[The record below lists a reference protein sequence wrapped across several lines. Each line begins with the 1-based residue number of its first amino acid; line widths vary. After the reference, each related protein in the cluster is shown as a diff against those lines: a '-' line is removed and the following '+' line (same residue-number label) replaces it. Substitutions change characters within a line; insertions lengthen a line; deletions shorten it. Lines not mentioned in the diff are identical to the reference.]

1 MILKQF
7 KLFLT
12 FLVFFSVNIG
22 WTQSCGTPSGNQ
34 PIYESLDKS
43 NAPYSACVN
52 VRFHVV
58 NMSDGTG
65 GFSVA
70 QVNNVK
76 NILDA
81 AFNEHSIYFNY
92 LTTTQIDNSSF
103 YNLSSFQQG
112 QSLAQ
117 VNRVE
122 NAINFYI
129 VNNLFGN
136 FAGNALEI
144 AGKQVIVE
152 QFFAISSTSV
162 HEMGHALGLYHTY
175 EGLNRGD
182 ATCFENVA
190 RNNCIPC
197 GDLLCDTEADRGFDQ
212 IDSTSGYNP
221 DVFNHMSNYDY
232 LNRSRFSLGQAARM
246 RDIITNNPKLFGVLS
261 TTCIIPTIEQI
272 DNLCIGSQQTIELFD
287 LGSNTVTWQK
297 SANLKFIQPVQG
309 NTVTVE
315 PFDSS
320 SYGEAFVE
328 GTISGSS
335 AKLRT
340 TFWIG
345 GPQFAKLNF
354 VSSGQFVLNVNNWY
368 QLTATY
374 LPYDYDSEGPLTY
387 EWVIPNAQMMSSSNN
402 DKVIAVN
409 PSQEGTY
416 IYRVKVMND
425 CGETQWLDKQV
436 QVTNGNGGG
445 IFIDPSGN

>member
-1 MILKQF
+1 MIVKHF

-12 FLVFFSVNIG
+12 ILVFFSINIV
-22 WTQSCGTPSGNQ
+22 WSQSCGTPSGSE
-34 PIYESLDKS
+34 PIYESLNKS

-65 GFSVA
+65 GFSIS
-70 QVNNVK
+70 QVNSVK

-81 AFNEHSIYFNY
+81 AFNEHSIHFNY
-92 LTTTQIDNSSF
+92 LPNSFINNSNF
-103 YNLSSFQQG
+103 YNLNSQQ
-112 QSLAQ
+112 QAQ
-117 VNRVE
+117 NLVQINRDE

-175 EGLNRGD
+175 EGFNRSD
-182 ATCFENVA
+182 TTCFENVA
-190 RNNCIPC
+190 RDNCTTC
-197 GDLLCDTEADRGFDQ
+197 GDLLCDTEADRGFEED
-212 IDSTSGYNP
+212 DLNPDYNP

-232 LNRSRFSLGQAARM
+232 LNRSRFTLGQAARM
-246 RDIITNNPKLFGVLS
+246 RDIVTNNPKLFGVLS
-261 TTCIIPTIEQI
+261 TTCTIPTIEQI

-328 GTISGSS
+328 GTISSSS

-345 GPQFAKLNF
+345 GPQFAKLDF

-374 LPYDYDSEGPLTY
+374 LPYDNDSEGPLTY
-387 EWVIPNAQMMSSSNN
+387 EWIIPNAQMTSSSSN

-436 QVTNGNGGG
+436 QVISGNGGG
-445 IFIDPSGN
+445 IFISPRGN